1 MKKYYCLVLLILCTI
16 SQNIAAQNDVSP
28 SRAYGFRVYDDARRD
43 LSLVSFYVDN
53 PSDITD
59 EATHGLSSL
68 RAAAFDGRFY
78 YIMDSDDGMVAARF
92 LAFDKDRNDVD
103 TIITYGL
110 TDIEGGMLFLDMAYD
125 TSTDQLY
132 GVAFCIGE
140 SIIDGDDIDVPLNLY
155 TIDRKTGL
163 CTLVGTQ
170 NSLYVVAIAFSADGT
185 LYAMANDGSL
195 WRLNKSNFKAE
206 QRLCSTRIAT
216 TGLQSMAFDD
226 QTGIL
231 YWTAIT
237 ESGHGFLGSFSISE
251 SKATYKEVGATADNT
266 EVTGLAIE
274 SNPPSKLAPAAVNA
288 LKATADKT
296 GAKRATLSWTNPTT
310 LIGKDV
316 ITEAFAVRIHRNG
329 TLVAELADQMPG
341 AEVAYTDEGAEGL
354 IEYSVVAA
362 NAAGEGRISY
372 ADTIF
377 VGIDKPGHVRHLIAT
392 RPTSANDIFLQ
403 WEAPATGER
412 GGWFDASQLRYDIV
426 RLPDNMKVATG
437 LTADTFTDNT
447 ITQPNAYSYRVTA
460 LTDAGSGPAT
470 ESNFIYSGPAISTP
484 YTCAFDTENAIST
497 WTVIDEDGDGY
508 SWTPTADRYD
518 TFMKYFP
525 ADFLNPDTTASDWL
539 ISAPIH
545 LETGKHYRFQWS
557 LRTQGPLFPVSIRS
571 TLGLANA
578 SRDSYQT
585 LQQLNHEAI
594 DMQGM
599 FVDMETIIQVNA
611 SDDYVVG
618 FQALNPV
625 SMHVTD
631 IIIEEMSAV
640 DLAAIDINGP
650 DIPLLNVETSYNVN
664 VANKGYSTIE
674 AYDVDIIDE
683 AGHVLGTARVDEPI
697 APQQCHTAAVS
708 WTPTATGN
716 QRIAARVQ
724 VSGDNNDNN
733 DQTDF
738 IDITVFDQGSWLD
751 LKDGHLFSSDAPFN
765 LMATHS
771 AVQTIYPKD
780 SLQLLPNPVQIT
792 GIKYYYSK
800 NGNFFPGTFQAKVY
814 MANTSLNAFPD
825 DNPQFLPMSDFTLV
839 YDGPLTPNTDMEEL
853 GIAFTTPFVYTGQG
867 ICIYTQH
874 ETTSTGSSLW
884 WLIHYMGTDENHHTL
899 LYRGDT
905 AYDGTQEVESSQE
918 YPNVSFFFPAIDLG
932 IEEAKNGEWRMK
944 DNIDAVYDLQG
955 RKVDEV
961 SGRHG
966 SLPLQLSKGI
976 YIVGGKKVVVK

>member
-1 MKKYYCLVLLILCTI
+1 
-16 SQNIAAQNDVSP
+16 
-28 SRAYGFRVYDDARRD
+28 
-43 LSLVSFYVDN
+43 
-53 PSDITD
+53 
-59 EATHGLSSL
+59 
-68 RAAAFDGRFY
+68 
-78 YIMDSDDGMVAARF
+78 
-92 LAFDKDRNDVD
+92 
-103 TIITYGL
+103 
-110 TDIEGGMLFLDMAYD
+110 
-125 TSTDQLY
+125 
-132 GVAFCIGE
+132 
-140 SIIDGDDIDVPLNLY
+140 
-155 TIDRKTGL
+155 
-163 CTLVGTQ
+163 
-170 NSLYVVAIAFSADGT
+170 
-185 LYAMANDGSL
+185 
-195 WRLNKSNFKAE
+195 
-206 QRLCSTRIAT
+206 
-216 TGLQSMAFDD
+216 
-226 QTGIL
+226 
-231 YWTAIT
+231 
-237 ESGHGFLGSFSISE
+237 
-251 SKATYKEVGATADNT
+251 
-266 EVTGLAIE
+266 
-274 SNPPSKLAPAAVNA
+274 
-288 LKATADKT
+288 
-296 GAKRATLSWTNPTT
+296 
-310 LIGKDV
+310 
-316 ITEAFAVRIHRNG
+316 
-329 TLVAELADQMPG
+329 
-341 AEVAYTDEGAEGL
+341 
-354 IEYSVVAA
+354 
-362 NAAGEGRISY
+362 
-372 ADTIF
+372 
-377 VGIDKPGHVRHLIAT
+377 
-392 RPTSANDIFLQ
+392 
-403 WEAPATGER
+403 
-412 GGWFDASQLRYDIV
+412 
-426 RLPDNMKVATG
+426 
-437 LTADTFTDNT
+437 
-447 ITQPNAYSYRVTA
+447 
-460 LTDAGSGPAT
+460 
-470 ESNFIYSGPAISTP
+470 
-484 YTCAFDTENAIST
+484 
-497 WTVIDEDGDGY
+497 
-508 SWTPTADRYD
+508 
-518 TFMKYFP
+518 
-525 ADFLNPDTTASDWL
+525 
-539 ISAPIH
+539 
-545 LETGKHYRFQWS
+545 
-557 LRTQGPLFPVSIRS
+557 
-571 TLGLANA
+571 
-578 SRDSYQT
+578 
-585 LQQLNHEAI
+585 
-594 DMQGM
+594 
-599 FVDMETIIQVNA
+599 
-611 SDDYVVG
+611 
-618 FQALNPV
+618 
-625 SMHVTD
+625 MHVTG
-631 IIIEEMSAV
+631 IIVEEMSAV

-724 VSGDNNDNN
+724 ASGDNNDNN

-825 DNPQFLPMSDFTLV
+825 GNAQFLPMSDFTLV

-918 YPNVSFFFPAIDLG
+918 YPNVSFFFPVIDLG

-961 SGRHG
+961 SGRDG